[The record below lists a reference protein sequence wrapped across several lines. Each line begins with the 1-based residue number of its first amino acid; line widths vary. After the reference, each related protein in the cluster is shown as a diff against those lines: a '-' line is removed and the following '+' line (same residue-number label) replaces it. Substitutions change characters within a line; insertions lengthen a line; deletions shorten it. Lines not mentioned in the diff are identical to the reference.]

1 MGYTDALTSGALI
14 GAYVWGAGV
23 AIGAVAGFGAT
34 IGALTGSYF
43 FKSEG

>member
-1 MGYTDALTSGALI
+1 MKDCHAAAACAGT
-14 GAYVWGAGV
+14 GAGV